1 MPQTVIAA
9 FSAVEEAENAIEIL
23 KSEGYDPKQM
33 TIMMKDRHEAAVV
46 ANDTGADTAKG
57 AMEGATTGGMIG
69 GLAGLLVGIGA
80 ITIPGIGPFLAAG
93 PLAAALGLTG
103 AAATTVSGAAT
114 GAVAGGLIGALM
126 SLGLS
131 EDDAKVYET
140 TIREG
145 GIVVAV
151 PTVAG
156 EGPHVTEILDDS
168 GASQV
173 RTVGAGM

>member
-1 MPQTVIAA
+1 MPNTVIAA
-9 FSAVEEAENAIEIL
+9 FSSVNEAENAIETL
-23 KSEGYDPKQM
+23 KSEGYNPKEM
-33 TIMMKDRHEAAVV
+33 TIMMKDREEARAV

-57 AMEGATTGGMIG
+57 AVSGATTGGMIG
-69 GLAGLLVGIGA
+69 GLTGLLVGIGA

-93 PLAAALGLTG
+93 PLATALGLTG

-140 TIREG
+140 TIKEG
-145 GIVVAV
+145 GVVVAV
-151 PTVAG
+151 PSM
-156 EGPHVTEILDDS
+156 ENENNHVTQILDDS
-168 GASQV
+168 GATQV
-173 RTVGAGM
+173 RVVSSN